1 MSDEDK
7 ALIEGR
13 CCAVCKHCFYT
24 GLPGAF
30 GCEFTVFVDPFDTCD
45 KWESDEKFVEDADEI
60 MKSLDKCIDEM
71 EKIREKF
78 DREGCF

>member
-1 MSDEDK
+1 MDDEEI

-30 GCEFTVFVDPFDTCD
+30 GCEYVVFVDPFDTCD
-45 KWESDEKFVEDADEI
+45 KWELVVQLHEK
-60 MKSLDKCIDEM
+60 
-71 EKIREKF
+71 
-78 DREGCF
+78 